1 MASNLRVSNVITL
14 IPGQSASVTT
24 PNWLPQAWGVLRGAS
39 GAGSITLQGV
49 GTSSLNLQ
57 GPQLTYA
64 TMSIADALIVG
75 EPFPCYVRQVTCTAG
90 TVYLLA

>member
-1 MASNLRVSNVITL
+1 MATNLRVSNVITL
-14 IPGQSASVTT
+14 TTGQSASVGTL
-24 PNWLPQAWGVLRGAS
+24 NWLPQAWGVLRGAS

-49 GTSSLNLQ
+49 GTSSVNVP
-57 GPQLTYA
+57 GPAMQYA